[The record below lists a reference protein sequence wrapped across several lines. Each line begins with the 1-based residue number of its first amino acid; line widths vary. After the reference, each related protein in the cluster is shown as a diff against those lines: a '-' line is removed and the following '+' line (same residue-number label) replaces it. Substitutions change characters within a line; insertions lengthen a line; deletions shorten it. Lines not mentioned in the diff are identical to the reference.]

1 MGAWTVG
8 VDLAQLADYTAVAV
22 VEVLGERPETR
33 HHVRHLER
41 WRDISYPEQ
50 VARLRRLLGAPE
62 LAGARLVVDGTG
74 VGVAVVDMLRDAG
87 LRPVAVSIHGGDTV
101 SGEGDAWRVPKRDL
115 VSVVAVLLQAE
126 RLKIASALPE
136 AGLLAA
142 ELRSFRVTLDPRT
155 AHDSYA
161 AWREQDHDDL
171 VLATALATWWGETGR
186 GAVPVLW
193 VF

>member
-50 VARLRRLLGAPE
+50 VARLRRLLAAPE

>member
-50 VARLRRLLGAPE
+50 VARLRRLLAAPE

-171 VLATALATWWGETGR
+171 VLATAMACWWGESGR
-186 GAVPVLW
+186 GALPRLY